1 MIPRVALEI
10 ASDLMIEAEAH
21 DIKPILELLEENIL
35 KVNGIDEIGLSDKD
49 RKYLEVLNK
58 ADREIGVSNIANQ
71 LGVGESEVIEDIEP
85 YLLRLGFI
93 ERTKKGRKITL
104 KGKEYLKRYYLK
116 YKKVLD
122 L

>member
-93 ERTKKGRKITL
+93 ERTKKGRKITF